1 MKKQLSLLAL
11 GAALVAG
18 GYYYYTSMSSTALA
32 AYTNKQ
38 IALNTV
44 DTASVTMCTDVSG
57 HAKLVCFADAL
68 KASATP
74 EILAK
79 LQRPYSVEDA
89 KKWSNFPPFGYRD
102 RVGPTLGDLNPS
114 QLALVKAM
122 LKQAASDAADEGY
135 DEIEQILAADEFL
148 AANTSDGAGFAS
160 GNYHVAL
167 LGTPAATGTWE
178 FYFGGHHLAFGNTY
192 TDGKLTSATP
202 SFRGVEPFTPFQQG
216 GHDHAPLVQEQA
228 AFAAMLTGLSA
239 DEQTKAKLA
248 QAYTNII
255 VGPQQDGAFPT
266 NREGLKVGEL
276 SFDKQALVL
285 KAIETYVLD
294 INQPDSQVLM
304 DKYKIEL
311 AETYVGFSGTPNMN
325 AENDYVRIDGP
336 SVWIESSM
344 QPGRSVPGV
353 HPHSVWRDK
362 TLDYG
367 GHK

>member
-1 MKKQLSLLAL
+1 MKRHFGVLAL
-11 GAALVAG
+11 VAAGVAG
-18 GYYYYTSMSSTALA
+18 GYYYDTTFSSSGLA
-32 AYTNKQ
+32 AYNNKQ
-38 IALNTV
+38 IALNAV
-44 DTASVTMCTDVSG
+44 DASAVNVCADQSG

-68 KASATP
+68 KASVSP

-102 RVGPTLGDLNPS
+102 RVGPTLGELTKP

-135 DEIEQILAADEFL
+135 DEIEQILAADEYL

-167 LGTPAATGTWE
+167 LGTPAETGTWE

-228 AFAAMLTGLSA
+228 AFAAMLSGLSA
-239 DEQTKAKLA
+239 DEQAKAKFS
-248 QAYTNII
+248 QTYTNII

-266 NREGLKVGEL
+266 TREGLKVGEL
-276 SFDKQALVL
+276 SPDKQALVL

-294 INQPDSQVLM
+294 INQPDSVVLM
-304 DKYKIEL
+304 EKYKSEL
-311 AETYVGFSGTPNMN
+311 AETYVGFAGTTAMN

-336 SVWIESSM
+336 SLWIESSM
-344 QPGRSVPGV
+344 QPGRSLPGV
-353 HPHSVWRDK
+353 HPHSVWRDRIS
-362 TLDYG
+362 DYG
-367 GHK
+367 GNK